1 MSADSLPEESK
12 QQAPDTENTDLDIRA
27 IFDEIDTNHNGRLEA
42 EELKRGLQRLGL
54 PHDSPAYLDQLLKQY
69 DEDKDGTVDF
79 WDFQHYV
86 MRKERAIRR
95 AFKAL
100 DEDDSGAISLI
111 ELKHAL
117 QESWVPLTDDDA
129 MDMIHLLDRD
139 GDDQINY
146 NEFRHFVYLLPE
158 NQISRDNILFSWVD
172 SADWMDGIEYRL
184 SMTPPRAPLQR
195 FLAGGVAGALSRA
208 SAAPFERLRTM
219 MMAEPSN
226 RHVWGTLKKMW
237 ADGGVQGMFKGNLAT
252 MTKVVPQTAVQFA
265 VYDTCKE
272 VMYAQAERAGVPDTE
287 HGTRL
292 TAWQHLMA
300 GCIAGAAATAVT
312 YPLETLRTHMAM
324 GSNNYG
330 TVAKDIIGSHG
341 YSGLYQGFHAGL
353 YSSIISN
360 GLGFSSYEIGVQK
373 YREWNNGRSPSP
385 AQRGFIAGGSAL
397 VVMTAIMPMEVITR
411 RLQIQGRE
419 GHPHLYAGSWE
430 CAKRM
435 VAAEGLTSLYRGS
448 LSSYM
453 KVLPSIC
460 VVRFLYEGL
469 MQAWGTGGIHK
480 YRQQSKNDDDSWPS
494 I

>member
-195 FLAGGVAGALSRA
+195 FLAGGVAG
-208 SAAPFERLRTM
+208 
-219 MMAEPSN
+219 
-226 RHVWGTLKKMW
+226 HVQGQPGHHDQSGA
-237 ADGGVQGMFKGNLAT
+237 ADGGAVRGVRHLQGSH
-252 MTKVVPQTAVQFA
+252 VCP
-265 VYDTCKE
+265 
-272 VMYAQAERAGVPDTE
+272 ERAGVPDTE